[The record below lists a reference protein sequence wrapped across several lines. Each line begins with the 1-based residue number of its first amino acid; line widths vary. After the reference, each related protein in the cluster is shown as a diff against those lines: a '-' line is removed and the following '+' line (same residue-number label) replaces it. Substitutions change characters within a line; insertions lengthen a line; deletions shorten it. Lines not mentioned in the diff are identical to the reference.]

1 MAIEYKK
8 GTSYLHRLD
17 ARSKILMFAIATLVA
32 VVVIDPVLMGIL
44 FLLLYLMGRKA
55 VDPSQLNKN
64 LRVLVVIFFTFSM
77 FQILFFTPECSF
89 LAVHALP
96 SMLTRGLPLRR
107 AKPA

>member
-44 FLLLYLMGRKA
+44 FL
-55 VDPSQLNKN
+55 
-64 LRVLVVIFFTFSM
+64 
-77 FQILFFTPECSF
+77 
-89 LAVHALP
+89 
-96 SMLTRGLPLRR
+96 RR
-107 AKPA
+107 RFKRN